1 MPYFGSPYIYALMDK
16 DWLTHNGMHDG
27 AIPQIF
33 RNAARLRRNMTEPE
47 KVLWEYL
54 RRRPLGFKFRRQHPI
69 KSYVLDFYCHKKRLS
84 IEVDGDYH
92 LATNQNEKD
101 KDRTAYLHEVGIKEI
116 RFKNE
121 EVLKELSKVK
131 LKIENELRADTP
143 Y

>member
-1 MPYFGSPYIYALMDK
+1 MDK

-47 KVLWEYL
+47 KVLWDYL
-54 RRRPLGFKFRRQHPI
+54 RRKPLGFKFRRQHPI

-92 LATNQNEKD
+92 LASNQNEKD
-101 KDRTAYLHEVGIKEI
+101 KDRTAYLYEIGIKEI

-121 EVLKELSKVK
+121 EVLKELSKVRFI
-131 LKIENELRADTP
+131 IENELRTDTP
-143 Y
+143 SGEKGK

>member
-1 MPYFGSPYIYALMDK
+1 MDE
-16 DWLTHNGMHDG
+16 DRLTNNGMHDG

-54 RRRPLGFKFRRQHPI
+54 RKKPLGFKFRRQHPI

-92 LATNQNEKD
+92 LASYQNEKD
-101 KDRTAYLHEVGIKEI
+101 KDRTAYLHEVGITEI
-116 RFKNE
+116 RFKNV
-121 EVLKELSKVK
+121 EVMKELSKVTF
-131 LKIENELRADTP
+131 KIENELRSSTASGAGGNRAH
-143 Y
+143 